1 MQYETIRDY
10 YEQLNTDSPE
20 NVVGNMWNN
29 ILREYFSNREGF
41 QLEVQSRSDPSKTK
55 NSNGVTI
62 RYINKGTQK
71 PLVLIE
77 HKHVSLEESGTIWK
91 DAREQ
96 LTEYMLLT
104 RLKSTEM
111 VEDMFGIVTAGRY
124 SRFYVLKSDQTTLI
138 DHPVTGGAFLEFK
151 KNEMEIVDLLLSI
164 KAQALRPASAAS
176 QGPAQERLGSRDVAT
191 ASRPG
196 SRGAS
201 H

>member
-1 MQYETIRDY
+1 
-10 YEQLNTDSPE
+10 
-20 NVVGNMWNN
+20 
-29 ILREYFSNREGF
+29 
-41 QLEVQSRSDPSKTK
+41 
-55 NSNGVTI
+55 
-62 RYINKGTQK
+62 
-71 PLVLIE
+71 
-77 HKHVSLEESGTIWK
+77 
-91 DAREQ
+91 
-96 LTEYMLLT
+96 MLLT
-104 RLKSTEM
+104 RSMSTEM

-191 ASRPG
+191 ASCPG
-196 SRGAS
+196 SCGAS